1 MRPFFFQ
8 VLLMLFKLFKIF
20 LYTGSVSFGGYMSM
34 VAVIRRVIVQESKLL
49 SEEAFSEGL
58 ALASLLPG
66 PVAVNL
72 SAYCGFLIAGRVGA
86 LISVV
91 SVLLPAFFLMILLNQ
106 FLVFSGIFKYKDSVL
121 FYVSGVAFAVI
132 LSAGIL
138 SIKKYC
144 INSVT
149 LGVSLVSMAFLLT
162 VPGYFTILILFI
174 VWAVA
179 GQFIAGRVA
188 NIFVSGNSSLNG
200 RPRDLAGPVALVVL
214 VVFLGSWFFPAQI
227 FREFTRISLALFGGG
242 YVVVPLLNASLV
254 EELKWISQSDLLTG
268 ISLGQLTP
276 GPILISSVFYGQ
288 KIAGFKGAVAATAGM
303 FLPPALLMIFC
314 AYYLDSLR
322 SSVFFNRA
330 LHLVFPFISGMIVAA
345 AIQIFWNSWKE
356 QPMHWHFIG
365 WVIAFFGIHFLK
377 VNTILMIGLA
387 IAAGLLTL
395 VF

>member
-1 MRPFFFQ
+1 MY
-8 VLLMLFKLFKIF
+8 LSLIKHF
-20 LYTGSVSFGGYMSM
+20 LYIGSVSFGGYMSM

-49 SEEAFSEGL
+49 SEEKFSEGL

-72 SAYCGFLIAGRVGA
+72 SVYSGFLIAGRTGA
-86 LISVV
+86 VISLV
-91 SVLLPAFFLMILLNQ
+91 SVLLPAFFLMTLLSQ
-106 FLVFSGIFKYKDSVL
+106 AFVFSGIFKYTDAVL

-144 INSVT
+144 TNSVSV
-149 LGVSLVSMAFLLT
+149 GVFLVSIVFLLL
-162 VPGYFTILILFI
+162 VPGYLSIIILFI

-179 GQFIAGRVA
+179 GQFIKGSSA
-188 NIFVSGNSSLNG
+188 NSYASIVSSLDG
-200 RPRDLAGPVALVVL
+200 RPGDLAVPAAMVVL
-214 VVFLGSWFFPAQI
+214 VVFLGSWFFPAQV
-227 FREFTRISLALFGGG
+227 FREFTKISMALFGGG

-288 KIAGFKGAVAATAGM
+288 KIAGFSGSVAATAGM

-314 AYYLDSLR
+314 AYYLNYLR
-322 SSVFFNRA
+322 SSVFFNKA
-330 LHLVFPFISGMIVAA
+330 LNLVFPFISGMIVAA
-345 AIQIFWNSWKE
+345 AVQILLNTWRE
-356 QPMHWHFIG
+356 QPIHWHFTG
-365 WVIAFFGIHFLK
+365 WVLAFLCIHFLK
-377 VNTILMIGLA
+377 INTILMMGLA
-387 IAAGLLTL
+387 IGAGLLTL
-395 VF
+395 VL